1 MAAVRVE
8 PLSTR
13 EKLCYAVGEFSGT
26 MMYNV
31 MSLYA
36 NIFLLEVVKF
46 TPLVATVVV
55 FGGRVWDVLA
65 YPLLIPV
72 FNASKPNKWG
82 KYKTW
87 MITSIMI
94 MIPSNIL
101 AWYVPDIGNGGRIAW
116 YLVFHSVFL
125 VLQTAVMMSYRILLM
140 YMTEDPGERDVAT
153 TYRMDFVS
161 FFGVFHRLVCHMMSI
176 LLATAVHGQIV
187 GAFGT
192 TDSTSCVNSTI
203 TNVTTAITND
213 PETGYLV
220 SAGTISAITILAVS
234 TTVFSVKEYAGSAV
248 PGSDTSRGTLL
259 KDIWEVCTFRPFA
272 DLVGVGMLSA
282 FAIVLQQW
290 SAALAVQYAFL
301 LEDQLENLLLFFLG
315 ATVVSIPIS
324 ALLMKRFEK
333 KLVFAGFSL
342 MGISAAVSV
351 MFVPALRLDLAAIVL
366 CLNGAGFSAPLF
378 IPWTMLTDVA
388 DDFKIKKGK
397 RRDMLFQTLYQCLNS
412 TSMLFA
418 SVSSLVALEIG
429 GYQTGACTQPD
440 SVAFTTRLLVSFI
453 PAGVMFLSLVFLW
466 RYQLTGERLRANKA
480 VLEERRTQQTAES
493 GNTGETAPQ
502 PSLEMKSHD
511 LPDKRGPVQ
520 LTYFGPYG
528 SFRFKRP

>member
-1 MAAVRVE
+1 M
-8 PLSTR
+8 
-13 EKLCYAVGEFSGT
+13 
-26 MMYNV
+26 
-31 MSLYA
+31 
-36 NIFLLEVVKF
+36 
-46 TPLVATVVV
+46 
-55 FGGRVWDVLA
+55 
-65 YPLLIPV
+65 
-72 FNASKPNKWG
+72 
-82 KYKTW
+82 
-87 MITSIMI
+87 
-94 MIPSNIL
+94 
-101 AWYVPDIGNGGRIAW
+101 
-116 YLVFHSVFL
+116 
-125 VLQTAVMMSYRILLM
+125 
-140 YMTEDPGERDVAT
+140 
-153 TYRMDFVS
+153 
-161 FFGVFHRLVCHMMSI
+161 RLDQC
-176 LLATAVHGQIV
+176 G
-187 GAFGT
+187 
-192 TDSTSCVNSTI
+192 
-203 TNVTTAITND
+203 
-213 PETGYLV
+213 P
-220 SAGTISAITILAVS
+220 
-234 TTVFSVKEYAGSAV
+234 KRGSAV

-466 RYQLTGERLRANKA
+466 RYQLTGERLRTNKA
-480 VLEERRTQQTAES
+480 VLEERRTQQAADS
-493 GNTGETAPQ
+493 GNSSGTAPQ
-502 PSLEMKSHD
+502 PSLDMTSHD